1 MTVLARTSSYASS
14 RRLPRPRP
22 RALALVPVGALVV
35 WLGLQDPLVS
45 LLLVAIGAL
54 AVWVVV
60 HPSVAAY
67 ALIVVT
73 PLTAGIDRGAA
84 IPVLR
89 PNEAL
94 AAVVGTALIVRA
106 LLLVREGTRPRMR
119 LSQVEWALLA
129 MAVSNSVVPLLWM
142 LLRHQELTG
151 DDLLYALVMWKFA
164 AVYLIVRVSV
174 RTEPQV
180 RRCLYL
186 SLGAATVV
194 AVIAI
199 LQALNLL
206 NVRGVLATYF
216 IPNGHVGALAKP
228 RGGSTLALPA
238 AVADLMI
245 FNLALVVA
253 LLSQRARP
261 RTLFSGV
268 GVIFVLAAISA
279 GEFSSALGL
288 VVGGVLIAVVV
299 RRPRLLLL
307 ALPLGALVAI
317 ALWPVISARL
327 MGFESVSGLPV
338 SWTGRLDNLKN
349 YFLPPLMSHGN
360 YLFGVRPS
368 ARIAVPSQATGY
380 VWIESGYIWLLWG
393 GGIPLLL
400 AFLWFVRSAS
410 VRSFTIA
417 RSRRDAVGVAATGL
431 LVGVVVTALLMLFDP
446 HLTYRGSADALF
458 ILAALARCPAQPA
471 GTTASSAIGP
481 PKGAVAT

>member
-1 MTVLARTSSYASS
+1 MTVLAPTSSYPSS
-14 RRLPRPRP
+14 RRLPRPGS
-22 RALALVPVGALVV
+22 LALVPLGASAV
-35 WLGLQDPLVS
+35 WLGLQDPLIA
-45 LLLVAIGAL
+45 LLLVAIGGL

-60 HPSVAAY
+60 RPSVAAY
-67 ALIVVT
+67 ALTVVT
-73 PLTAGIDRGAA
+73 PLTVGIDRGAA

-94 AAVVGTALIVRA
+94 AAVVGAALIARG
-106 LLLVREGTRPRMR
+106 LLLAREGTRPRLR
-119 LSQVEWALLA
+119 LSEIEWALLA
-129 MAVSNSVVPLLWM
+129 MAVASSVIPLLWM
-142 LLRHQELTG
+142 SLRHQEISR
-151 DDLLYALVMWKFA
+151 DDLLYSLVLWKFA

-199 LQALNLL
+199 LQSLDQL
-206 NVRGVLATYF
+206 NVRGVLATYYV
-216 IPNGHVGALAKP
+216 PNGHVGALAKP

-245 FNLALVVA
+245 YNLALVAA
-253 LLSQRARP
+253 LVSQRVRFKP
-261 RTLFSGV
+261 LLGGV
-268 GVIFVLAAISA
+268 GVLFVLAAVSA

-288 VVGGVLIAVVV
+288 VVGAVLVAVVV

-307 ALPLGALVAI
+307 SLPVGALVAVG
-317 ALWPVISARL
+317 LWPVISARL
-327 MGFESVSGLPV
+327 AGFQSVSGLPV
-338 SWTGRLDNLKN
+338 SWTGRLNNLQS
-349 YFLPPLMSHGN
+349 YFVPPLMSN
-360 YLFGVRPS
+360 DSYLLGVRPS

-393 GGIPLLL
+393 GGILLLL
-400 AFLWFVRSAS
+400 AFVWFVRATA
-410 VRSFTIA
+410 VRSFRVA
-417 RSRRDAVGVAATGL
+417 RSRPDAVGVAATGL
-431 LVGVVVTALLMLFDP
+431 IVGVVVMTVLMLFDP

-471 GTTASSAIGP
+471 PMNPSNITRPT
-481 PKGAVAT
+481 GAVTA